1 MLIVNRSIVSPTL
14 NINPSFFVIPL
25 SFFWGEGGIIDLQC
39 YQVIFHPNFN
49 HP

>member
-1 MLIVNRSIVSPTL
+1 
-14 NINPSFFVIPL
+14 L
-25 SFFWGEGGIIDLQC
+25 SFLVIFWGHYKFTVAFTVT